1 MSHSTVFNKKK
12 NKIKTPAQII
22 CKISQVYIYFDL
34 HASLKGL
41 NHKIKTDINMM
52 SLQNQD
58 RYKYDVTTKLGQIY
72 KYIVHEQI

>member
-1 MSHSTVFNKKK
+1 MSHSTVFNKKTKQKK
-12 NKIKTPAQII
+12 NPAQII
-22 CKISQVYIYFDL
+22 CEISQVYIHFDL

-58 RYKYDVTTKLGQIY
+58 RYINTLSMNKS
-72 KYIVHEQI
+72 EQKTFHVDFV